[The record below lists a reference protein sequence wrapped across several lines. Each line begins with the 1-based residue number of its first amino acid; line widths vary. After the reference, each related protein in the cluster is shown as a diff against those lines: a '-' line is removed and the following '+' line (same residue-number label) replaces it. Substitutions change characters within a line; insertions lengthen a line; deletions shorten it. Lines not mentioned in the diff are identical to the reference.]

1 MKYLQLSA
9 ILALFIGSISSTS
22 AADVHTDQYVSET
35 LGSEILPS
43 SSSDSNVNP
52 SGEKSLNSAN
62 AFESL
67 DYGSPSSALDDPIS
81 ISTESLIAAEP
92 VSGEAPEF
100 Y

>member
-9 ILALFIGSISSTS
+9 ILALFIGSISSAS

-62 AFESL
+62 AF
-67 DYGSPSSALDDPIS
+67 
-81 ISTESLIAAEP
+81 
-92 VSGEAPEF
+92 
-100 Y
+100 